1 MRRVMVVGCSGAGKS
16 TFSRR
21 LGAALGLPVTH
32 LDRLYWRPGWTP
44 APDAEFHAA
53 QQEIIASDAWVIDG
67 NYGSSMHLRLPR
79 ADTIVFLDYP
89 RRVCLWR
96 ALTRCLREYGQDKQA
111 PGCPERLDL
120 EFYSYLWRWPK
131 HHRAR
136 TARRLAEQGA
146 HARRI
151 VLARPAEAEEFLRRF
166 G

>member
-1 MRRVMVVGCSGAGKS
+1 MRRIMVVGCSGAGKS

-44 APDAEFHAA
+44 APDVEFHAA
-53 QQEIIASDAWVIDG
+53 QEKILASDSWVIDG
-67 NYGSSMHLRLPR
+67 NYGASMHLRLPR

-89 RRVCLWR
+89 RRVCLR
-96 ALTRCLREYGQDKQA
+96 RVLVRCLREYGQDKQA
-111 PGCPERLDL
+111 PGCPEHFDR
-120 EFYSYLWRWPK
+120 EFYSYVWRWPK
-131 HHRAR
+131 DHRER

-151 VLARPAEAEEFLRRF
+151 VLTRPRDAEEFLRRI